1 MDYGVPQDRE
11 RIILFGVKYELLD
24 SDRRVA
30 AKKLKEKFTWGDN
43 DKYKKQNREKCSWP
57 VINRFVERS
66 LMDQPHC
73 IIPELSV
80 EFWFRKNDVYNHYNA
95 TDFF

>member
-1 MDYGVPQDRE
+1 MRRKGYILIDKLVNSLDYGVPQDRE

-43 DKYKKQNREKCSWP
+43 DKYKKQNRTKAGDEPGK
-57 VINRFVERS
+57 
-66 LMDQPHC
+66 D
-73 IIPELSV
+73 
-80 EFWFRKNDVYNHYNA
+80 FRP
-95 TDFF
+95 FFCLK